1 MMKIKARFIRK
12 NLFVNYVTGGGND
25 RFELIIT
32 SSIKL

>member
-25 RFELIIT
+25 QV
-32 SSIKL
+32 